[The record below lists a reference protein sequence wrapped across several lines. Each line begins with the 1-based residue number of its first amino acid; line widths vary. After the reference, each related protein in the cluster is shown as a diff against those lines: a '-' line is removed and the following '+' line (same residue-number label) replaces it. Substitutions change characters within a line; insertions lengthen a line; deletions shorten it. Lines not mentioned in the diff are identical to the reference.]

1 VRKLN
6 IETHWVT
13 DERRDVSNT
22 KVWKHLASAHNT
34 TVIFTVA
41 NIHPNWFTE
50 NIVRP

>member
-22 KVWKHLASAHNT
+22 KVWKHHASAQNK
-34 TVIFTVA
+34 TVIVTVV
-41 NIHPNWFTE
+41 NIHPNWFSE
-50 NIVRP
+50 IIVRP